1 MRNALGIDK
10 VPTLT
15 DGDGSWELDEVY
27 AARRDRIWPFVPPP
41 PVKIWKDTV
50 EADGASAYWGFN
62 ASSPNLVEDEVG
74 AHDLTPSSPATY
86 ADSLLVVEQGWG
98 RSLDVASLSKAG
110 FDTRTTNLTI
120 EFWLEYDGTSS
131 SLNLIYIGDGGL
143 RGYGLRIGNGS
154 GGSGTGMGL
163 IHGGNLWNAL
173 SSNVPIPTGVTHVVL
188 TRDASTWRLYFNAV
202 EMATGTANPNAIL
215 STDSISVSSTSVTK
229 MDGLAF
235 YPLPL
240 SPAQIQAHYDEA
252 NTPFV
257 APLRW
262 EPRFYSHE
270 VIEDGAVAY
279 WTLDDPDITAREK
292 ISGLNGTYEG
302 TYSHVSGPLEDLS
315 SPNMGLDASSKG
327 YVQVPD
333 HATLDFTTAI
343 SMEFWVYNLG
353 NPASPQYI
361 ALNKESTYEVG
372 IGPLAA
378 NQLAVALW
386 TTASWVWVD
395 SGYVVPT
402 NVWKHIVVTYDGATG
417 RIRFYSDGELVG
429 ETAHPNGG
437 NLTPTNQTFRIGDR
451 EGATADWFNGYL
463 DEVALYPVAL
473 NGEQVKRHYLRAK
486 SISASNAY
494 YDTVMADTPL
504 SYWRLGELSG
514 TTAADEQ
521 GRYPGTYSGP
531 VRLGA
536 PGGPTR
542 MLDTSVRFDDRLLTS
557 SGHTVAHVL
566 LPTSFTT
573 LMDGKSTVTWEAWVY
588 LISHPSSTAYYTI
601 LSEEHPTNSSVQFT
615 LTVDGSQ
622 NNRLFAGI
630 YDGAWHQ
637 ALDNQPFPLRQ
648 WIHVAGSY
656 DGSTIRT
663 YRDGRLCGERARA
676 GTLPTGGGNYRIG
689 KRWDYDQGWNGL
701 IDEVSVYDRAVAQD
715 DLRRHAAIGRHM
727 NESTYPSLVGSGDPM
742 GFWRLDET
750 SGAFIDSSGNGYD
763 STEVVG
769 VSYAQ
774 PDGIVQATS
783 VEFAGSQHIRLPEA
797 ARVADATEWTV
808 EIWAKS
814 ASTTATPVAYSEG
827 IPAGWSTDL
836 FLFYIGEINQGG
848 GGIRIWYDGASRNVF
863 TGDLR
868 GTWNHCV
875 LVVKADGTGYLYV
888 NGVLVSTSA
897 GFSRKFAST
906 HVALGAG
913 YQTGWTQHYTG
924 KLDEVV
930 TYRRALTV
938 EEIQKHYYQGIAG

>member
-1 MRNALGIDK
+1 MRNALGLDK

-15 DGDGSWELDEVY
+15 DGDGSWMLDEVH
-27 AARRDRIWPFVPPP
+27 AARQDGIWPFVPPP
-41 PVKIWKDTV
+41 ESRFMKYKVV
-50 EADGASAYWGFN
+50 EDGATAYWSLDGHTQ
-62 ASSPNLVEDEVG
+62 EDING
-74 AHDLTPSSPATY
+74 YDLSHPSGMEFG
-86 ADSLLVVEQGWG
+86 DSLLALEPGG
-98 RSLDVASLSKAG
+98 KSLVASTGSRPP
-110 FDTRTTNLTI
+110 FDTRIANLTLECWI
-120 EFWLEYDGTSS
+120 EFSGTATSAG
-131 SLNLIYIGDGGL
+131 IYYIGDGGL
-143 RGYGLRIGNGS
+143 RGYGLRMGDGS
-154 GGSGTGMGL
+154 GGSGTGMTVL
-163 IHGGNLWNAL
+163 LGGTSWNAL
-173 SSNVPIPTGVTHVVL
+173 TSNPQVPVGVPVHVVL
-188 TRDASTWRLYFNAV
+188 TRDSSTWRLYFDGV
-202 EMATGTANPNAIL
+202 QVATGTANPNAI
-215 STDSISVSSTSVTK
+215 STSDTLSISGSSSIKIDAV
-229 MDGLAF
+229 AF
-235 YPLPL
+235 YPFALTPT
-240 SPAQIQAHYDEA
+240 QIQEHYDYGS
-252 NTPFV
+252 TPFTP
-257 APLRW
+257 PLRW

-279 WTLDDPDITAREK
+279 WTLDDSDTTARDK
-292 ISGLNGTYEG
+292 IAALNGTYEA
-302 TYSHVSGPLEDLS
+302 TYSHVSGPLDDFS
-315 SPNMGLDASSKG
+315 NPNMGLDVSSQG

-333 HATLDFTTAI
+333 DPTLDFTAAI

-353 NPASPQYI
+353 NSGPPQYI
-361 ALNKESTYEVG
+361 VLNKESSYEIG
-372 IGPLAA
+372 IGVLAA

-386 TTASWVWVD
+386 TTASWAWVD

-402 NVWKHIVVTYDGATG
+402 NVWKHIVVTYDGPTG

-463 DEVALYPVAL
+463 DEVALYAVAL

-486 SISASNAY
+486 SIAASNAY
-494 YDTVMADTPL
+494 YDAVMADAPL

-521 GRYPGTYSGP
+521 ARYPGTYTGP

-542 MLDTSVRFDDRLLTS
+542 MLDTSVRFDDRLLTT

-588 LISHPSSTAYYTI
+588 LISHPSGTAHYTI
-601 LSEEHPTNSSVQFT
+601 LSEEHPTNVQFT
-615 LTVDGSQ
+615 LTVDGSK

-637 ALDNQPFPLRQ
+637 AIDNQPFPLRQ
-648 WIHVAGSY
+648 WVHVAGSY

-663 YRDGRLCGERARA
+663 YRDGRLCGQAARA
-676 GTLPTGGGNYRIG
+676 GSLPTGGGNYRIG
-689 KRWDYDQGWNGL
+689 KRWDYDHGWNGL
-701 IDEVSVYDRAVAQD
+701 IDEVSVFDRVVTQD
-715 DLRRHAAIGRHM
+715 DLKRHSAIGRHM
-727 NESTYPSLVGSGDPM
+727 NESTYLDLVGSDDPT
-742 GFWRLDET
+742 GFWRLDEA

-783 VEFAGSQHIRLPEA
+783 VEFAGAQHIRLPDT
-797 ARVADATEWTV
+797 ARVSDATEWTV

-814 ASTTATPVAYSEG
+814 ASTTTTPVAYSEG
-827 IPAGWSTDL
+827 IPAGWSADL

-848 GGIRIWYDGASRNVF
+848 GGIRIWYDGTSRNIF
-863 TGDLR
+863 SGDLR

-875 LVVKADGTGYLYV
+875 LVVKSDGTGYLYV

-897 GFSRKFAST
+897 GFARKFAST

-924 KLDEVV
+924 KLDEVA
-930 TYRRALTV
+930 TYRRALTADEV
-938 EEIQKHYYQGIAG
+938 LEHYHQGIAG